1 MHFRISKIKMFSRC
15 LLLHKVFLDLSE
27 DRGGY
32 EDLRCQDMK
41 IKLEAKVKAKAK
53 SKSRLIPRSKA
64 KVSQSKG

>member
-1 MHFRISKIKMFSRC
+1 MGGR
-15 LLLHKVFLDLSE
+15 
-27 DRGGY
+27 GY